1 MSSTSADVSA
11 KNQEKP
17 ARKSGK
23 RLVLILALL
32 PVLLGGAGA
41 GAWFLVPGAAD
52 TVRRL
57 AGLAPAEP
65 AEAGAET
72 AAVAPAE
79 LQKPV
84 FVEYPE
90 MTVTLPNGGR
100 PRQLRLKLA
109 IEVPAGIA
117 PEAQPDLMSPRV
129 YDSLVLYLRTLRD
142 GEMDGALA
150 MERLRGDL
158 HRRLELVLG
167 PNAVRD
173 VLITAFVV
181 A

>member
-1 MSSTSADVSA
+1 M
-11 KNQEKP
+11 
-17 ARKSGK
+17 
-23 RLVLILALL
+23 LALAL
-32 PVLLGGAGA
+32 FPVVLAATGAGV
-41 GAWFLVPGAAD
+41 WFLVPGAAD
-52 TVRRL
+52 TARRL
-57 AGLAPAEP
+57 AGLAPN
-65 AEAGAET
+65 ET
-72 AAVAPAE
+72 TEAAVAAPAPAE
-79 LQKPV
+79 MLKPV

-109 IEVPAGIA
+109 VEIQAGLA
-117 PEAQPDLMSPRV
+117 PEAQPELMSPRV

-167 PNAVRD
+167 PNTVRD

>member
-1 MSSTSADVSA
+1 MSSTVADGSA
-11 KNQEKP
+11 KNKITRAGRP
-17 ARKSGK
+17 GR
-23 RLVLILALL
+23 RLLILALV
-32 PVLLGGAGA
+32 PVLLGVAGA
-41 GAWFLVPGAAD
+41 AAWFLVPGAAD
-52 TVRRL
+52 AARRL
-57 AGLAPAEP
+57 VGLAPAGEMV
-65 AEAGAET
+65 AEATHEAPV
-72 AAVAPAE
+72 AAPS
-79 LQKPV
+79 

-90 MTVTLPNGGR
+90 MTVTLPNAGR

-109 IEVPAGIA
+109 VEIQGDPAA
-117 PEAQPDLMSPRV
+117 AQPDLMSPRV

-158 HRRLELVLG
+158 HRRLEMVLG
-167 PNAVRD
+167 AGRVRD

>member
-1 MSSTSADVSA
+1 MSSTSADASA
-11 KNQEKP
+11 KNQGKP
-17 ARKSGK
+17 GRKAGRR
-23 RLVLILALL
+23 RLMLILALL
-32 PVLLGGAGA
+32 PILLGAAGA

-52 TVRRL
+52 AARRL
-57 AGLAPAEP
+57 AGIAPAEEP
-65 AEAGAET
+65 
-72 AAVAPAE
+72 AAVAEATAAA
-79 LQKPV
+79 QKPS

-109 IEVPAGIA
+109 VEIQGDAA
-117 PEAQPDLMSPRV
+117 AAQPELMSPRV

-167 PNAVRD
+167 PNKVRD